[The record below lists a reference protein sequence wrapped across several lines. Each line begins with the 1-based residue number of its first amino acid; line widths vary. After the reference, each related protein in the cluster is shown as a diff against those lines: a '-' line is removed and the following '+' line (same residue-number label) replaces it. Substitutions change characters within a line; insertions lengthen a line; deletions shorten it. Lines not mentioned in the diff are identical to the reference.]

1 VFQHVSNENGDG
13 RLITRIVND
22 SSRDSSRLD
31 STMFQ
36 NRNREEPEESQEVE
50 EITVIARRLNGAGD
64 LVESLLNV
72 GH

>member
-1 VFQHVSNENGDG
+1 MFQHVSNENGDG